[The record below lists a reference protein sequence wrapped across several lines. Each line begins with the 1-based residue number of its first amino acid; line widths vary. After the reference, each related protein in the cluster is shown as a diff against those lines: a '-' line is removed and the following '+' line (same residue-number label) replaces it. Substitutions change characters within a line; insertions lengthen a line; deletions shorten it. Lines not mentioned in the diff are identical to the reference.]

1 MLHGNFK
8 KVQKKNLSTDRPRA
22 EQIKTDFL
30 FPKSEY
36 ICVNLFYPCHS
47 CLPAGKGRFH
57 LSQII
62 IRPPWAGSILP
73 ISLRTAFLNFA
84 AKAVFI
90 LPDIIQLL
98 PDNIANQIAAGE
110 VIQRPAS
117 AVKELLE
124 NAVDAGATEIQ
135 LLVKDAGKALIQ
147 VIDNGNGMS
156 ETDARMAFERH
167 ATSKIK
173 NIEDLFHIKTM
184 GFRGEALASIAAVA
198 QVELKTKK
206 QADNNGTFIEIENS
220 GVKVQEPIAWQQGT
234 SIAMKNLFFNV
245 PARRN
250 FLKSNASELRYIV
263 DEFIRVAMAFPDIF
277 FSLNSN
283 GQQVF
288 HLERGSLKQ
297 RIVQILGN
305 SYNAKMVSVQE
316 QTDYMNIH
324 GFVGKPETA
333 KKTRG
338 DQYLFV
344 NNRFIKSAYLNHAIM
359 NAFDQVIAKD
369 SFPMYALFIDL
380 DPTQVDINVHPTKQE
395 IKFED
400 EKIVYAFVQSA
411 VKHALAQFSITPTLD
426 FELDASIQSLDAVN
440 KPFTDEKK
448 STAASSSLYS
458 TFTQKNQ
465 AHFIEKKSDLKH
477 WRTLS
482 GAEGYEQAE
491 KSFEPL
497 AVSYEQKRAEN
508 EEPPSQLSIHHSP
521 FTIHDLIQLHNTYI
535 IVQNQQG
542 FLLIHQQNAHERI
555 LYERFMKAVDG
566 KPIATQR
573 SLFPATMELTTADFF
588 LLNELIADMHYLGYH
603 LEPFGKNTFVIQGTP
618 ADVMQGNEKAAIEK
632 MLEQFKHF
640 STDLKYS
647 KREKLF
653 RSLALQQ
660 AIKAGT
666 VLSQKEMT
674 VLVEELFICA
684 APNITPNG
692 KPTYS
697 EFKKAELDKLFG
709 R

>member
-1 MLHGNFK
+1 
-8 KVQKKNLSTDRPRA
+8 
-22 EQIKTDFL
+22 
-30 FPKSEY
+30 
-36 ICVNLFYPCHS
+36 
-47 CLPAGKGRFH
+47 
-57 LSQII
+57 
-62 IRPPWAGSILP
+62 
-73 ISLRTAFLNFA
+73 
-84 AKAVFI
+84 

-124 NAVDAGATEIQ
+124 NAVDAGASEIK
-135 LLVKDAGKALIQ
+135 LVVKDAGKALIQ
-147 VIDNGNGMS
+147 VIDNGKGMS

-173 NIEDLFHIKTM
+173 NINDLFHIKTM

-198 QVELKTKK
+198 QVELKTRR
-206 QADNNGTFIEIENS
+206 AEDTAGTFIVIENS
-220 GVKVQEPIAWQQGT
+220 EVVKQEPIAWENGT
-234 SIAMKNLFFNV
+234 CIAMKNLFFNV

-250 FLKSNASELRYIV
+250 FLKSNPAELRYIV

-283 GQQVF
+283 GQEIF

-297 RIVQILGN
+297 RIVQLLGN
-305 SYNAKMVSVQE
+305 NYNAKMVSVEE
-316 QTDYMNIH
+316 QTDYLNIR

-333 KKTRG
+333 RKTRG

-344 NNRFIKSAYLNHAIM
+344 NNRFIKSAYLNHAIIT
-359 NAFDQVIAKD
+359 AFDEMIAKD

-380 DPTQVDINVHPTKQE
+380 DPTQVDVNVHPTKQE

-426 FELDASIQSLDAVN
+426 FELDASIQQLDSVT
-440 KPFTDEKK
+440 KPFTEEKK

-465 AHFIEKKSDLKH
+465 AHFIEKRSDLKS
-477 WRTLS
+477 WKDF
-482 GAEGYEQAE
+482 YEEE
-491 KSFEPL
+491 KIEATVLNYKTEPKQEEKL
-497 AVSYEQKRAEN
+497 IPSASYVS
-508 EEPPSQLSIHHSP
+508 STVLM
-521 FTIHDLIQLHNTYI
+521 QLHNTYI
-535 IVQNQQG
+535 IAQNQKG

-555 LYERFMKAVDG
+555 LYERFNRALEG
-566 KPIATQR
+566 KPIATQQ
-573 SLFPATMELTTADFF
+573 SLFPATLELTATDAV
-588 LLNELIADMHYLGYH
+588 LLNELAPDLNYLGYH
-603 LEPFGKNTFVIQGTP
+603 LEHFGKNTFVIQGTP
-618 ADVMQGNEKAAIEK
+618 ADVLQGNEKAAIEK
-632 MLEQFKHF
+632 MLEQYKHF
-640 STDLKYS
+640 SSDLKYS
-647 KREKLF
+647 KREKLL
-653 RSLALQQ
+653 RSMAWQQ

-666 VLSQKEMT
+666 SLTEKEMT
-674 VLVEELFICA
+674 LLVEDLFNCA

-697 EFKKAELDKLFG
+697 EFNKLELDRMFG